1 MKSHSTKKNVSAPP
15 VMYVKL
21 SIYIRKYMESRY
33 GKDVLIIPFMSP
45 IYTCMEQYLVNN
57 YSMVRISPRAC
68 SQRMFNYNATSDLFE
83 RSGICVMDTAEK
95 QEYIAVQIPERVFKG
110 GLIVKTSD
118 NWQLSNTGFV
128 EFNKLVKR
136 EFWMEC
142 MKFVDE
148 CFTSARIQGLRT
160 TRENAISDFMVAMDI
175 PMQYYENMI
184 RYYNRMI
191 NRIHSDIEKKREW
204 LESLNDTA
212 LTYT

>member
-1 MKSHSTKKNVSAPP
+1 
-15 VMYVKL
+15 
-21 SIYIRKYMESRY
+21 MESRY
-33 GKDVLIIPFMSP
+33 GKDVVIVPFMSP

-68 SQRMFNYNATSDLFE
+68 SQRMFNYNGSSDLFQN
-83 RSGICVMDTAEK
+83 SKTSIMDISEK
-95 QEYIAVQIPERVFKG
+95 QEYIAVQIPERIFKA
-110 GLIVKTSD
+110 GLIIKTSD

-128 EFNKLVKR
+128 EFNKLVKK

-142 MKFVDE
+142 LKFVDE

-184 RYYNRMI
+184 RYYKRMI
-191 NRIHSDIEKKREW
+191 NRINSDIEKKREW

>member
-1 MKSHSTKKNVSAPP
+1 MKSNSTRKNVSAPP

-21 SIYIRKYMESRY
+21 SIYLRKYMESRY
-33 GKDVLIIPFMSP
+33 GKDVVIVPFMSP

-68 SQRMFNYNATSDLFE
+68 SQRMFNYNGSSDLFQN
-83 RSGICVMDTAEK
+83 SKTSIMDISEK
-95 QEYIAVQIPERVFKG
+95 QEYIAVQIPERIFKA
-110 GLIVKTSD
+110 GLIIKTSD

-128 EFNKLVKR
+128 EFNKLVKK

-142 MKFVDE
+142 LKFVDE

-184 RYYNRMI
+184 RYYKRMI
-191 NRIHSDIEKKREW
+191 NRINSDIEKKREW

>member
-1 MKSHSTKKNVSAPP
+1 MKIHNTSKTVSPPP

-21 SIYIRKYMESRY
+21 SVYLRQYLRSRY
-33 GKDVLIIPFMSP
+33 GKDVVIIPFMSP
-45 IYTCMEQYLVNN
+45 IYSCMEQYLVNN
-57 YSMVRISPRAC
+57 YSMTRISTKVC
-68 SQRMFNYNATSDLFE
+68 TQRMYNYNGTSDLFDHTPAV
-83 RSGICVMDTAEK
+83 VMDEAEK
-95 QEYIAVQIPERVFKG
+95 QEYVAVQLPERIFKG
-110 GLIVKTSD
+110 GLVIGTSD

-148 CFTSARIQGLRT
+148 CFASARIQNQRT

-175 PMQYYENMI
+175 PMKYYENMI
-184 RYYNRMI
+184 RYYNRMK
-191 NRIHSDIEKKREW
+191 NKIHSDIGNRREW
-204 LESLNDTA
+204 LESLNDSA

>member
-1 MKSHSTKKNVSAPP
+1 MKSNSTRKNVSAPP

-21 SIYIRKYMESRY
+21 SIYLRKYMESRY
-33 GKDVLIIPFMSP
+33 GKDVVIVPFMSP

-68 SQRMFNYNATSDLFE
+68 SQRMFNYNGSSDLFQN
-83 RSGICVMDTAEK
+83 SKTSIMDISEK
-95 QEYIAVQIPERVFKG
+95 QEYIAVQIPERIFKA
-110 GLIVKTSD
+110 GLIIKTSD

-128 EFNKLVKR
+128 EFNKLVKK

-142 MKFVDE
+142 LKFVDE